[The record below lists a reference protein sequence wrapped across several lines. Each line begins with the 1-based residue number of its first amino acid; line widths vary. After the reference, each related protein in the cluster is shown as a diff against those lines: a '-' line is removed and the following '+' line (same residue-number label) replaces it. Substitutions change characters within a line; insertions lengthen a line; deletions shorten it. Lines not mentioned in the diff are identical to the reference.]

1 MRAGTASRV
10 LLPESRRRVFFLA
23 CVRVHGPASLQ
34 PASSSSSPPS
44 WLQLVEVVASS
55 FVMAESSNH
64 SSRPLQLSSKPR
76 PHMTKLPRRVFL
88 LTVAGISLAVNGAS
102 TRPSFFVA
110 SRHRLLHHGISF
122 PGRAQLHRGRG
133 QLHCGC
139 TGRRRQREREEERP

>member
-64 SSRPLQLSSKPR
+64 PSRPLQLSSKPR
-76 PHMTKLPRRVFL
+76 PHMTKLPRRRR
-88 LTVAGISLAVNGAS
+88 LAY
-102 TRPSFFVA
+102 
-110 SRHRLLHHGISF
+110 
-122 PGRAQLHRGRG
+122 RGWN
-133 QLHCGC
+133 QP
-139 TGRRRQREREEERP
+139 RRRRSFNATKLLRRFSSSASPPRDLSSRPGSAPPWPWSASLWLYWSSPSKRS